1 LSHGHEDALAI
12 GAGRL
17 EIAGGDLTRERVA
30 AIVNAA
36 NSSLMGGGGVDG
48 AIHRAGGTRILDE
61 CRAIRARQGPLPPG
75 RAVITTAG
83 DLPARR
89 VIHTVGPIWSGGG
102 ASEAETLAACY
113 ASSLALADEEGLE
126 SVAFPSIS
134 TGAFGYPIEHAAP
147 IALGAIAAFLRAA
160 RSVRLVR
167 CVLFSEADLRAYRR
181 ALAALVRA

>member
-1 LSHGHEDALAI
+1 MSHDRGDRLRSAR
-12 GAGRL
+12 GRL
-17 EIAGGDLTRERVA
+17 EIARGDLTRERVA

-48 AIHRAGGTRILDE
+48 AIHRAGGPRILDE

-75 RAVITTAG
+75 QAVITTGG

-89 VIHTVGPIWSGGG
+89 VIHTVGPIWSGGC
-102 ASEAETLAACY
+102 AAEAETLAACY
-113 ASSLALADEEGLE
+113 RSSLALAEEEGLE

-134 TGAFGYPIEHAAP
+134 TGAFGYPIEDAAP
-147 IALGAIAAFLRAA
+147 VALRAIAGFLPAA

-167 CVLFSEADLRAYRR
+167 CVLFSEADLDAYRR
-181 ALAALVRA
+181 ALAAIAAG